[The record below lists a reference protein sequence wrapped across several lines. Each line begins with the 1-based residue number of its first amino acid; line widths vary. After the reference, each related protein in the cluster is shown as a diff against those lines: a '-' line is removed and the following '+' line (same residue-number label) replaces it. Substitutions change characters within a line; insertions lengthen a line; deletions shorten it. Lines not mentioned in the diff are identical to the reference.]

1 MRYYINDKEVRRSQA
16 KEYVEKLWGKGKFE
30 EREQEARDYFRDECD
45 SRCSWADGFAIE
57 Y

>member
-1 MRYYINDKEVRRSQA
+1 MKYYINDKEVRRSQA